1 LCLPPNKRLS
11 DVVVAV
17 VTKLDEI
24 VDVGKSV
31 NSSTREVP
39 WYTWIFSGSLTV
51 GTGEERSL
59 DEEPISE
66 DELDELDG

>member
-1 LCLPPNKRLS
+1 
-11 DVVVAV
+11 
-17 VTKLDEI
+17 
-24 VDVGKSV
+24 V

-39 WYTWIFSGSLTV
+39 WYTWIFSGLLTF
-51 GTGEERSL
+51 GTGEERTL

>member
-1 LCLPPNKRLS
+1 MCLPPNKRLS

-39 WYTWIFSGSLTV
+39 WYTWTFS
-51 GTGEERSL
+51 GEERAL
-59 DEEPISE
+59 EGEPISE
-66 DELDELDG
+66 DELVELDG